1 MSRTQIIFIVIAV
14 YMLVLLVLGYITSK
28 RVKNT
33 SDFLSAGR
41 SLNIV
46 MTTCTLVAVQIGA
59 GVVLGGSSMA
69 AGYGIWPGM
78 WYGIGCGGGLI
89 LAGIFVAKKLKSAT
103 SYVPLDFY
111 EERYG
116 EKNNRK
122 IRLWNW
128 FCNVPGQ
135 IGIFTSQLIACGA
148 LLSGFGYDYKISVLV
163 CALIILV
170 YASLSGMLGVA
181 TADSFQVAIIIIGI
195 PICAY
200 AVLKGVIAA
209 DLGTFRDLINT
220 PFIPSG
226 MGTKAIFIIVPFLF
240 SISVS
245 YDAFMRYQTA
255 KDSETAAK
263 GCIYSGVI
271 VIFISFLVGIIGAG
285 GILIYPNVS
294 TGAIFST
301 VVINNMHPVFS
312 GIVIAAVLAAA
323 MSSGSCML
331 MGMSACFSRDL
342 YNKFL
347 NPDKEIDELPY
358 SNIIARTSV
367 VIGTI
372 VGVLIAYNLTE
383 ILDTII
389 LFTNPGM
396 GSLLIP
402 LLGGA
407 LWSGGNRKGAEAA
420 MIVGGIIGTISF
432 IFGIPSP
439 WKGLINV
446 DLGLAIA
453 YISSAIVYII
463 VSRKYSKDKE
473 ILEEIKNL
481 KFKS

>member
-1 MSRTQIIFIVIAV
+1 MSRTQIIFMVIAV
-14 YMLVLLVLGYITSK
+14 YMIILLILGYVTSK

-41 SLNIV
+41 SLNII

-89 LAGIFVAKKLKSAT
+89 LAGIFVAKRLKSSS

-116 EKNNRK
+116 NKNNRQ

-148 LLSGFGYDYKISVLV
+148 LLSGFGYDYKMSVLV
-163 CALIILV
+163 CAVIILI

-195 PICAY
+195 PICAL
-200 AVLKGVIAA
+200 AVLKGVLSGNISS
-209 DLGTFRDLINT
+209 LGHLMAT
-220 PFIPSG
+220 PFIPQG
-226 MGTKAIFIIVPFLF
+226 MGTKAVFIIVPFLF

-255 KDSETAAK
+255 KDANTAAK
-263 GCIYSGVI
+263 GCIFSGII
-271 VIFISFLVGIIGAG
+271 VILISFLVGIIGAG
-285 GILIYPNVS
+285 GILLYPDIAPN
-294 TGAIFST
+294 AIFST
-301 VVINNMHPVFS
+301 VVINNLSPVFS

-342 YNKFL
+342 YNKFM
-347 NPDKEIDELPY
+347 NPDKELDELPY
-358 SNIIARTSV
+358 SNIIARVSV
-367 VIGTI
+367 IAGTAI
-372 VGVLIAYNLTE
+372 GVLIAFNLTE

-407 LWSGGNRKGAEAA
+407 LWAGGNRKGAEAA
-420 MIVGGIIGTISF
+420 MITGGIIGTISF

-446 DLGLAIA
+446 DLGLATA
-453 YISSAIVYII
+453 YIVSAVVYVL
-463 VSRKYSKDKE
+463 VSKKYQNDPELIKE
-473 ILEEIKNL
+473 IENVNY
-481 KFKS
+481 KF